1 MFFYLFFLYGM
12 IVYILY
18 IEGSRDRSWWR

>member
-1 MFFYLFFLYGM
+1 M